1 MRCPRCG
8 HIEDRV
14 VDSRVGRDGHAIRRR
29 RECLDCGARFT
40 TYERVELSL
49 PLIIKRD
56 GRREPWDRGKPMRAL
71 RVACQKRSVS
81 TDALNQVVDRIE
93 RELASLG
100 DREVA
105 ASAVGELLIA
115 ELRQLDDVAYLR
127 FASVYHSF
135 DTINEFL
142 AEAARVRRES
152 LDGAADSDEPPEA
165 A

>member
-29 RECLDCGARFT
+29 RECLECEHRFT

-49 PLIIKRD
+49 PLIVKRD
-56 GRREPWDRGKPMRAL
+56 GRREAWDRDKPLRAL
-71 RVACQKRSVS
+71 HVACQKRSVS
-81 TDALNQVVDRIE
+81 IEALNQVVDRLE
-93 RELASLG
+93 RELASMG
-100 DREVA
+100 EREVG
-105 ASAVGELLIA
+105 SIAVGELLIA

-142 AEAARVRRES
+142 AEAARVRRDR
-152 LDGAADSDEPPEA
+152 LDEDGEGEPPEA